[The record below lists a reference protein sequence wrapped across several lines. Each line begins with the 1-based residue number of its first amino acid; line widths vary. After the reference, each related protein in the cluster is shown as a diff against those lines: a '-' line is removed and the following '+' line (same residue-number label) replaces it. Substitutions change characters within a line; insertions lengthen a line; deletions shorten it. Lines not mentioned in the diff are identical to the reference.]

1 MMQSNLALLELE
13 LSRIQSIFV
22 EGFDG
27 VDHVGVDIH
36 RGINHA
42 ISADAQD

>member
-1 MMQSNLALLELE
+1 MQSNLALLELE
-13 LSRIQSIFV
+13 LSGIQSIFV

-36 RGINHA
+36 RGIDHA
-42 ISADAQD
+42 IGSDTQD